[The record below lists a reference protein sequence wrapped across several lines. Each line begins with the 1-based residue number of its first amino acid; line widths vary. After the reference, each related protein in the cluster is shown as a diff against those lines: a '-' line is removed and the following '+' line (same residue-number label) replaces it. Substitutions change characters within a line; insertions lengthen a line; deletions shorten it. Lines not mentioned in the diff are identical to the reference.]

1 MDTEKPNYLFIGLT
15 VAICILFGAL
25 MWLFTA
31 RISIEGE
38 VTAWVIRGAFLL
50 SVVLTGFV
58 IYFKFGRANNRAQDL
73 VLWAGICIELAIMAA
88 TFLTVVHPDLLHGTD
103 AEPFA
108 GLISGLNVVTT
119 VFCLVIFFALD
130 DGTKENQKLAAK
142 RRALIRQMY
151 DAELNSAE
159 TAQLVREQAR
169 HDVREQIA
177 GEMNVPSYKLG
188 VPQSTNGATKEAAY
202 HSEAEPPSFK

>member
-58 IYFKFGRANNRAQDL
+58 IYFKFGRANNKAQDI
-73 VLWAGICIELAIMAA
+73 VLWAGIVIELGIMAA
-88 TFLTVVHPDLLHGTD
+88 TFLTVVHPDLLRGTD
-103 AEPFA
+103 AEKFA
-108 GLISGLNVVTT
+108 GLVSGFNVITT
-119 VFCLVIFFALD
+119 VFCLVLFFALD
-130 DGTKENQKLAAK
+130 DSTKENQKLAAT
-142 RRALIRQMY
+142 RRALIRSMY
-151 DAELNSAE
+151 DQELNSPE
-159 TAQLVREQAR
+159 TAAIVREQAR

-177 GEMNVPSYKLG
+177 QEMRVPSYQLG
-188 VPQSTNGATKEAAY
+188 VPQARNGKTEAAAY
-202 HSEAEPPSFK
+202 HSETKPPDFQ